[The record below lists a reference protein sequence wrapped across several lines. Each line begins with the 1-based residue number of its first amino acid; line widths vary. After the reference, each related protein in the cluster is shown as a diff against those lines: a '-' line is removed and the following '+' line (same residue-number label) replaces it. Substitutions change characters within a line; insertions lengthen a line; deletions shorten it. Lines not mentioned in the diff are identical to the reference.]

1 MWVGVYSRAM
11 SNTTREEKHMTIT
24 ETQKPVGKNAE
35 GKVRVYEID
44 GPSLETV
51 TSFWQWL
58 KDQRTIEDYKIS
70 A

>member
-1 MWVGVYSRAM
+1 
-11 SNTTREEKHMTIT
+11 MTIT

-58 KDQRTIEDYKIS
+58 KDQGTIEDYKIS

>member
-1 MWVGVYSRAM
+1 MI
-11 SNTTREEKHMTIT
+11 IT
-24 ETQKPVGKNAE
+24 ETQKPVGKNTQ

-58 KDQRTIEDYKIS
+58 KDQGTIEDYKIS